1 MWRGT
6 LHILHIPSTRMNYRD
21 YKNFHI
27 DGFFHVY
34 NRGHNKDLIFRD
46 DDDYRFFLSRA
57 RQLLGLQKTKGSRW
71 ICPLPPDTFSI
82 LCYCLM
88 PNHFHLLINQKT
100 NVSVSSF
107 IGRLCTSYSI
117 YFNKKY
123 NRVGSIF
130 QDQFKAK
137 SVDSDVYL
145 SHLSAYIHKNPDAP
159 YKWPFSSLPD
169 YMGDRNDPIVEKDL
183 ILNIVGNNLSDYR
196 GFLNDYNHK
205 KELQISHLL
214 FED

>member
-1 MWRGT
+1 MTSKGKTYGWMLLALVAWGIIFGIYEVVERTFLINSSPST

-107 IGRLCTSYSI
+107 IGRTAL
-117 YFNKKY
+117 
-123 NRVGSIF
+123 IF
-130 QDQFKAK
+130 SMISLIWLSTEAFFIFVSNIFDILRLDQ
-137 SVDSDVYL
+137 S
-145 SHLSAYIHKNPDAP
+145 P
-159 YKWPFSSLPD
+159 YESPL
-169 YMGDRNDPIVEKDL
+169 
-183 ILNIVGNNLSDYR
+183 
-196 GFLNDYNHK
+196 
-205 KELQISHLL
+205 
-214 FED
+214 